1 MSFTMR
7 QLAIEG
13 SREITAQLGGLQVL
27 EYLHD
32 PTVAPDNAATEF
44 FMAKMNVRKRQVV
57 ANLSS
62 GNLITQAGAMQMMIG
77 DVRAATNVKGVG
89 GFAKSL
95 VRGAVAGESAIKPM
109 YQGTGVVLL
118 EPTYKYIILQDLQQ
132 GWGGSVVVED
142 GMFLASM
149 GDVSQKAVMRK
160 SVSGAVAG
168 NEGLFSLGLSGTGVV
183 ALESNVPLEETI
195 VVDLQNDEIKIDG
208 NNAMAWSES
217 LQLTVERTTKTLVG
231 SAASGEGLVNVYRGT
246 GRIMICPTARTRSL
260 AASTHS

>member
-1 MSFTMR
+1 MSFKIQ
-7 QLAIEG
+7 QLTITG
-13 SREITAQLGGLQVL
+13 SREVTAKLGGLEVL

-44 FMAKMNVRKRQVV
+44 FMSKMNVRKRQVV
-57 ANLSS
+57 ADLSQ
-62 GNLITQAGAMQMMIG
+62 GNLITQSGAMQMMIG
-77 DVRAATNVKGVG
+77 DVGAATNVKGIG

-95 VRGAVAGESAIKPM
+95 VRGAVTGESAIKPM
-109 YQGTGVVLL
+109 YQGSGIVLL
-118 EPTYKYIILQDLQQ
+118 EPTYKYVILQDLRQS
-132 GWGGSVVVED
+132 WGGSVVVED

-149 GDVSQKAVMRK
+149 GNVEQRAVMRR

-168 NEGLFSLGLSGTGVV
+168 NEGLFSLGLSGDGVV

-195 VVDLQNDEIKIDG
+195 IVDLQNDVIKIDG

-246 GRIMICPTARTRSL
+246 GRVMICPTASTRSL
-260 AASTHS
+260 RASTHQ

>member
-1 MSFTMR
+1 MSFTMK
-7 QLAIEG
+7 QLTIEG

-57 ANLSS
+57 ADLSS
-62 GNLITQAGAMQMMIG
+62 GNLNTQAGAMQMMIG
-77 DVRAATNVKGVG
+77 DVHAATNVKGVG

-95 VRGAVAGESAIKPM
+95 VRGAVTGESAIKPM
-109 YQGTGVVLL
+109 YQ
-118 EPTYKYIILQDLQQ
+118 
-132 GWGGSVVVED
+132 
-142 GMFLASM
+142 
-149 GDVSQKAVMRK
+149 
-160 SVSGAVAG
+160 
-168 NEGLFSLGLSGTGVV
+168 GTGVV

-246 GRIMICPTARTRSL
+246 GCIMICPTARTRSL